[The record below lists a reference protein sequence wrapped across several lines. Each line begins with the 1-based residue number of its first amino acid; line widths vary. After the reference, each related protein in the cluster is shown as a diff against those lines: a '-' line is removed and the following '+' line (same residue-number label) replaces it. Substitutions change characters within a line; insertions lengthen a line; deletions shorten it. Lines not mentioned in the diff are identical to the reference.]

1 MEIHE
6 LTSVQQRMVAIP
18 LPQMSL
24 RSRREVS
31 ALDQINSLHVEQWQ
45 TDGPQLQNDRPE
57 ISTAEIKE
65 QNKWLNRS
73 LAENLGAAKGDN
85 AAAQS
90 AMAYRY
96 SLGIGGVN
104 QDSKTA
110 EFWKEK
116 ATKGGFA
123 VHRRGA
129 YTFMDMNPINT
140 RTTDR
145 NYIQN
150 QQYVAGNGES
160 DQLGQNPYF
169 DRFDVVTDPFNVA
182 RELRATVYEDKVD
195 RGLLESKR
203 LLNRTYT
210 TRYVEPDYVAK
221 NSLDTLN
228 SYEDLRPRLN
238 TMDKTYRKYNG

>member
-104 QDSKTA
+104 QDSKMA
-110 EFWKEK
+110 EYWKEK

-145 NYIQN
+145 NYLQN

>member
-1 MEIHE
+1 MET
-6 LTSVQQRMVAIP
+6 LDVFPVQRRMVAIP

-45 TDGPQLQNDRPE
+45 TDGPQLQNDRPA
-57 ISTAEIKE
+57 ISNDEIKE
-65 QNKWLNRS
+65 RTKWLNKS
-73 LAENLGAAKGDN
+73 LAETLGAANGKN

-96 SLGIGGVN
+96 SLGLGGVD
-104 QDSKTA
+104 QDIKMA
-110 EFWKEK
+110 QFWKEK
-116 ATKGGFA
+116 ATEGGFA

-145 NYIQN
+145 NYLQN
-150 QQYVAGNGES
+150 QQYVADAN
-160 DQLGQNPYF
+160 QLGQNPYF
-169 DRFDVVTDPFNVA
+169 ERFDVVTDPFNVA

-203 LLNRTYT
+203 LLNRIYT
-210 TRYVEPDYVAK
+210 TRYKAPDYAEK

-238 TMDKTYRKYNG
+238 TMEKTYRPYKN